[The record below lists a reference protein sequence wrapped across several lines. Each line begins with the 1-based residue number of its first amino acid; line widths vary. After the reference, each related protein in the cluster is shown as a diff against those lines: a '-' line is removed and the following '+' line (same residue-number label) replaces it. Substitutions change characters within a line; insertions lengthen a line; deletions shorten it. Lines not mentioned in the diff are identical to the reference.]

1 MCPVY
6 LVLMDLFTALNA
18 PPLPS
23 PIPTPPV
30 SEEYGGRLHCVHF
43 LLPWPFILIR
53 E

>member
-30 SEEYGGRLHCVHF
+30 SEELASGCTAFTFCCPGHLF
-43 LLPWPFILIR
+43 
-53 E
+53 